1 MLVDCVSH
9 IVDSYPVTCPTGRY
23 IRTAPLV
30 HAGYGAHVITW
41 VASAPPACV
50 FFRRSPLF
58 LFVRRGFRTLDAS
71 DIPFVYGV
79 YGNLQGVIAS
89 TPRLFYT
96 TAGHFFFCQSVS
108 TFGRPRHDVL
118 VAHQGFCWDR
128 ARPRLYFRASC
139 SSSKAKCWR
148 RTVIRFIFTNT
159 LTAPVGL
166 L

>member
-50 FFRRSPLF
+50 FFRRSHLF

-96 TAGHFFFCQSVS
+96 TAGHFFLPKCV
-108 TFGRPRHDVL
+108 D
-118 VAHQGFCWDR
+118 
-128 ARPRLYFRASC
+128 FRA
-139 SSSKAKCWR
+139 
-148 RTVIRFIFTNT
+148 
-159 LTAPVGL
+159 TATRCIGGPSGFL
-166 L
+166 LGPSATTALLPCLV

>member
-41 VASAPPACV
+41 VASAPLACV

-96 TAGHFFFCQSVS
+96 TAGHFFAKVS
-108 TFGRPRHDVL
+108 RLSG
-118 VAHQGFCWDR
+118 DR
-128 ARPRLYFRASC
+128 D
-139 SSSKAKCWR
+139 
-148 RTVIRFIFTNT
+148 
-159 LTAPVGL
+159 
-166 L
+166 